1 MPGIYLHIP
10 FCKQACHYC
19 NFHFSTS
26 LKYKGEL
33 VQAMLRELE
42 LRKDYLVEK
51 ELDSIYFGGGTPSL
65 LTEAELMLFFENIGK
80 YFTLKPGAEITLEA
94 NPDDITPEKLQS
106 LRHTPVNRLSI
117 GIQSFH
123 EEDLRFFNRAHSASE
138 ARACLARALDAGFN
152 DLTIDLIFGSPT
164 TTDERWAENLDL
176 AFSYDIPHI
185 SCYALTVEER
195 TALAH
200 FIKTGKAPAVEEDK
214 AARQY
219 EHLMAEMATHGYIQ
233 YEISNFAKPG
243 RFAVHN
249 SNYWRGE
256 PYLGLGPSAHSFNGE
271 SRQWNVANNTKY
283 IRLLTNE
290 TGFENLPRLAPG
302 LFEIEQ
308 LTPVDRYNE
317 YVMTGLR
324 TIWGVELSRLRQI
337 GPEFETY
344 FLQNVQVF
352 IEEGKADR
360 VEDTVLLTD
369 AGKFLADGIAAE
381 LFARKD

>member
-65 LTEAELMLFFENIGK
+65 LTEAELMLFFENIRK

>member
-65 LTEAELMLFFENIGK
+65 LTEAELMLFFENIRK

-164 TTDERWAENLDL
+164 TTDERWAENLNL